1 MYVTSNRKD
10 LIMIVDDIV
19 IGVET
24 LRDDVILPEFKQ
36 GNAGTDLRV
45 ITEDG
50 QPVTIKPHTFH
61 KFHTGIKLD
70 IPEWYYV
77 EVVPRSSTGVK
88 KNIRLLNTKGVIDST
103 YKGEIL
109 LFVENFGE
117 LPVTI
122 ENNERLMQMLL
133 YRTYNITYKKV
144 DSVGTSERGEGGFGS
159 TGDK

>member
-1 MYVTSNRKD
+1 
-10 LIMIVDDIV
+10 MIVNKV
-19 IGVET
+19 RLGVET
-24 LRDDVILPEFKQ
+24 LRDDVILPEFKK
-36 GNAGTDLRV
+36 GNAGIDLRV
-45 ITEDG
+45 ITEDR

-70 IPEWYYV
+70 IPEWWYV
-77 EVVPRSSTGVK
+77 EIVPRSSTGVK
-88 KNIRLLNTKGVIDST
+88 KNLRLLNTKAVIDST

-133 YRTYNITYKKV
+133 YTTNDVTIEKV